1 MCSPATNQVMSSK
14 AGRERRREE
23 RLIFKKRYSKIP
35 FFLEKKRGNPSED
48 FFYIFLRCCIFFET

>member
-1 MCSPATNQVMSSK
+1 MSSK

-35 FFLEKKRGNPSED
+35 FFLEKKRGTL
-48 FFYIFLRCCIFFET
+48 LRIFFIFFCVAAFSLKLEIAL

>member
-35 FFLEKKRGNPSED
+35 FFLEKKRGTLLRI
-48 FFYIFLRCCIFFET
+48 FFYFSALLHFL